1 MKKLIFCL
9 AFLIPVISFGQL
21 ADSTRRLVHV
31 RGAVNFRDVGGYKTN
46 DGRQVKWNRVFRSAS
61 IQGLTPSDLDT
72 LRAKQIYTVIDFRGK
87 QESAQAP
94 DRLLPQTDYVL
105 SPAGSDDGM
114 MSKERMSQMF
124 KGDGFLEEFYGK
136 GGIKYFGERYR
147 PLFQK
152 LLVMNDTTA
161 KLKHCNGGR
170 DRTGMATA
178 LFLYTLGVPR
188 QTINE
193 DFTASNIYL
202 RPMMGRMMKPLAE
215 QSGMSVEQLNKKMEL
230 RPELLDIFFE
240 SLKSE
245 YGSVE
250 AFMQKELG
258 IGAEEQR
265 LLKAK
270 YTI

>member
-9 AFLIPVISFGQL
+9 ALLTPALSFGQL
-21 ADSTRRLVHV
+21 ADSTQRLVHV
-31 RGAVNFRDVGGYKTN
+31 RGAVNFRDVGGYKTT

-61 IQGLTPSDLDT
+61 IQGLTPSDMDT
-72 LRAKQIYTVIDFRGK
+72 LRAKHIYTVIDFRGK

-94 DRLLPQTDYVL
+94 DRLLPDTDYLL

-114 MSKERMSQMF
+114 MSKDQMSKMF

-152 LLVMNDTTA
+152 LLVMKDTTA
-161 KLKHCNGGR
+161 MLYHCTGGR

-202 RPMMGRMMKPLAE
+202 RPMMGRMMKPMAE
-215 QSGMSVEQLNKKMEL
+215 QTGMTVEQLNKKMEL
-230 RPELLDIFFE
+230 RPELLDIFFNA
-240 SLKSE
+240 LKTE

-258 IGAEEQR
+258 IGERETKMLR
-265 LLKAK
+265 EK